1 MKISNSKL
9 RRIIK
14 EELIREVS
22 SERETEPNS
31 VSDAIEHGN
40 NMDESL
46 RIDMRQKAIN
56 DFARLY
62 AESLLQQKRRLSAE
76 NPDIGGFEDLSQD
89 KINEIKELAARSALE
104 EYKRTHT
111 NTELIADY
119 IARIERIIGKPLPP
133 TLKQLVIRYAK
144 DFAYQFV
151 FGFLDNLILI
161 LAGAALDDYVKM
173 VFGAKRLQRILSPDD
188 LDFITDG
195 IGNAIS
201 DAVGDLGGG
210 AVERNVDNW
219 SWLNDAATDDQ
230 VEIATQFQRLMA
242 RTATF
247 TGVVLGCVVAIPIG
261 ILILK
266 GLTAIGATAAAGFG
280 LAAGVTTAG
289 LGLLAAGIMG
299 KTTYDEFM
307 LLNKAAKETLDS
319 SLGVIMSRVYRKRRI
334 RGDELPPR
342 SEYDLSDFEADVEN
356 SRSDDAGQSDVYDDP
371 PGRALNIQLIW
382 NDEMDLT
389 KLLSHQDIDP
399 NHVWNGVDMLSK
411 SLGLYNP
418 NRTQLDESRLLKLAG
433 VLK

>member
-22 SERETEPNS
+22 SERETELNS

-111 NTELIADY
+111 NSE
-119 IARIERIIGKPLPP
+119 PLPP

-247 TGVVLGCVVAIPIG
+247 TGVILGCVVAIPIG

-280 LAAGVTTAG
+280 
-289 LGLLAAGIMG
+289 
-299 KTTYDEFM
+299 
-307 LLNKAAKETLDS
+307 
-319 SLGVIMSRVYRKRRI
+319 
-334 RGDELPPR
+334 
-342 SEYDLSDFEADVEN
+342 
-356 SRSDDAGQSDVYDDP
+356 AGQLCPLEYFSGRRNQP
-371 PGRALNIQLIW
+371 P
-382 NDEMDLT
+382 
-389 KLLSHQDIDP
+389 QDFWTAPVLRIDAS
-399 NHVWNGVDMLSK
+399 NFTHSAYR
-411 SLGLYNP
+411 SGLC
-418 NRTQLDESRLLKLAG
+418 
-433 VLK
+433 